1 MKNKIFQSRDLCL
14 RALDT
19 NSVCAKSVRRNE
31 RRMKEFEINNEN
43 DYLPLRDVVFN
54 TLRTSI
60 LTGELKPGE
69 RLMEI
74 HLADKLG
81 VSRTPIREAIRKL
94 ELEGL
99 VTMIPRRGAEV
110 AQITEKDLN
119 DVLEVRLGL
128 EELAV
133 KLACQ
138 RITESELQKLYQ
150 ASRSFEQMLE
160 TTETDDLQKLAQAD
174 VAFHDV
180 IYQATNNERLIQ
192 LLNNLREQMYRYR
205 IEYLKDVKSRRSPVE
220 EHDALYERMKNRDL
234 AGAQK
239 MIREH
244 IERQQESIMQT
255 VHHQSMTGVEEK

>member
-1 MKNKIFQSRDLCL
+1 MCKKFTPDELNKMDHKTKDDVIYQMQDR
-14 RALDT
+14 LDRLEQ
-19 NSVCAKSVRRNE
+19 NY
-31 RRMKEFEINNEN
+31 EN
-43 DYLPLRDVVFN
+43 LVEQ
-54 TLRTSI
+54 I
-60 LTGELKPGE
+60 
-69 RLMEI
+69 RL
-74 HLADKLG
+74 ANQLG
-81 VSRTPIREAIRKL
+81 VSRTPIREAIRML
-94 ELEGL
+94 ELDGL
-99 VTMIPRRGAEV
+99 VIMVPRKGAQV

-205 IEYLKDVKSRRSPVE
+205 IEYLKDVKSRRSLVE
-220 EHDALYERMKNRDL
+220 EHDALYEHMKNRDL